1 MDDVPA
7 VGVADL
13 PTGAV
18 LLDVRENEEWS
29 AGHAPEAQ
37 HVPMSQLTG
46 RLQEVPAAEPLYVIC
61 RSGARSA
68 RVVAFLAQQ
77 GVSAVNVTGGM
88 QSWAAAGRPMVAERA
103 GATPDVI

>member
-1 MDDVPA
+1 MNDVPA
-7 VGVADL
+7 VGVAEL
-13 PTGAV
+13 PAGAV
-18 LLDVRENEEWS
+18 LLDVREDDEWS

-77 GVSAVNVTGGM
+77 GRSVVNVAGGM
-88 QSWAAAGRPMVAERA
+88 QSWAAAGRPLVAERA